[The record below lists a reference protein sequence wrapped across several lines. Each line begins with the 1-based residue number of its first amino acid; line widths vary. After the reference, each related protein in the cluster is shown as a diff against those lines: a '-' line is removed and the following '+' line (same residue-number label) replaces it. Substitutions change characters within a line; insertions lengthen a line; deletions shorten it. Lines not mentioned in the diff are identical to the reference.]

1 MTTEPAS
8 FQVVERVAST
18 QDVVH
23 AWGEAGR
30 PHGSALLALEQEA
43 GRGSRGRAW
52 ASPRGGLWMSVLCRL
67 VEPEAAEVMSIRV
80 GLQVSRVLEELPGL
94 PPVRLKWPNDLMLAD
109 RKLGGILCEARWRGD
124 QPAWVAVGVGINVT
138 NEAPVEVRGRTCR
151 LADHTRPP
159 SPESLARRIVAA
171 LLPLERAGATLSEA
185 ELHAFERRDWLR
197 GRRLTAPEPGLAAGV
212 SAGGALR
219 IRADDGTVLEA
230 RAGSVA
236 LA

>member
-1 MTTEPAS
+1 MSDPTP

-23 AWGEAGR
+23 AWGEEGR

-43 GRGSRGRAW
+43 GRGSRGREW
-52 ASPRGGLWMSVLCRL
+52 ASPRGGLWMSVLCRPA
-67 VEPEAAEVMSIRV
+67 EPEAAEVMSIRV
-80 GLQVSRVLEELPGL
+80 GLQTARVLEELPGL
-94 PPVRLKWPNDLMLAD
+94 PPVRLKWPNDMMLAD

-124 QPAWVAVGVGINVT
+124 QPAWVAVGIGINVT
-138 NEAPVEVRGRTCR
+138 NALPLEIGGRACR

-159 SPESLARRIVAA
+159 SPESLGRRIVAA
-171 LLPLERAGATLSEA
+171 LLPLERAGAILSDV

-197 GRRLTAPEPGLAAGV
+197 GRRLIAPEPGLAAGV
-212 SAGGALR
+212 SPGGALR
-219 IRADDGTVLEA
+219 IRAEDGTVLEA

>member
-1 MTTEPAS
+1 MSEPAP
-8 FQVVERVAST
+8 FELVERVAST

-23 AWGEAGR
+23 AWGEEGR
-30 PHGSALLALEQEA
+30 PHGAAVLALEQDS
-43 GRGSRGRAW
+43 GRGSRGREW
-52 ASPRGGLWMSVLCRL
+52 VSPRGGLWLSVLCRPA
-67 VEPEAAEVMSIRV
+67 EPEAAEVMSIRV
-80 GLQVSRVLEELPGL
+80 GLEVARVLEGLPGL

-124 QPAWVAVGVGINVT
+124 QLAWVAVGVGINVT
-138 NEAPVEVRGRTCR
+138 NEVPPEMRGRACR

-159 SPESLARRIVAA
+159 APEALGRRIAGA
-171 LLPLERAGATLSEA
+171 LLPLDRAGATLGER

-197 GRRLTAPEPGLAAGV
+197 GRRLSAPEPGLAAGV

-219 IRADDGTVLEA
+219 IRADDGTLLEA